1 MQQRSLAQVMLPI
14 LGAVYVLLGLVGFA
28 VTGFD
33 GFTQNGPDELLGGGL
48 NPFHNIVH
56 LGAGL
61 FLIIMGLQRNA
72 AAAEGA
78 SMGAG
83 LALIVFFVVGVTGD
97 NNLTIL
103 STNGPGDFNNFNH
116 LVVGLT
122 LLVVGLLSSGATSA
136 QAKRRGLA

>member
-14 LGAVYVLLGLVGFA
+14 LGLVYVLLGLVGFT

-61 FLIIMGLQRNA
+61 FLIIMGLQKNA

-78 SMGAG
+78 AMGAG
-83 LALIVFFVVGVTGD
+83 LALIVFFVVGVTGE

-103 STNGPGDFNNFNH
+103 STNGVGDFNNFNH

>member
-1 MQQRSLAQVMLPI
+1 MQGKSLAQVVIPI
-14 LGAVYVLLGLVGFA
+14 LGAVYVVLGLVGFF
-28 VTGFD
+28 VTGFE

-61 FLIIMGLQRNA
+61 FLIIMGLQKNP

-78 SMGAG
+78 AMGAG
-83 LALIVFFVVGVTGD
+83 LSLIVFFIVGVTGD
-97 NNLTIL
+97 DNLTIL
-103 STNGPGDFNNFNH
+103 STNGVGDFNNFNH
-116 LVVGLT
+116 LVVGVT

-136 QAKRRGLA
+136 QMKKRGLA

>member
-14 LGAVYVLLGLVGFA
+14 LGAVYVVLGLVGFT
-28 VTGFD
+28 VTGFE

-61 FLIIMGLQRNA
+61 FLIVMGLQKNP

-78 SMGAG
+78 AMGAG
-83 LALIVFFVVGVTGD
+83 LFLIVAFVIGVSSGD
-97 NNLTIL
+97 NLTIL
-103 STNGPGDFNNFNH
+103 STNGVGDFNNFNH
-116 LVVGLT
+116 LVVGSA
-122 LLVVGLLSSGATSA
+122 LLVIGLLSSGATSS
-136 QAKRRGLA
+136 QMKKRGLA

>member
-1 MQQRSLAQVMLPI
+1 MQRSLAQVMLPI
-14 LGAVYVLLGLVGFA
+14 LGLVYVLLGLVGFA
-28 VTGFD
+28 VTGFE

-61 FLIIMGLQRNA
+61 FLIIMGLQRNP

-78 SMGAG
+78 AMGAG
-83 LALIVFFVVGVTGD
+83 LFLIVAFVIGMTGED
-97 NNLTIL
+97 NLTIL
-103 STNGPGDFNNFNH
+103 STNGFSDFNNFNH
-116 LVVGLT
+116 LVVGTT
-122 LLVVGLLSSGATSA
+122 LLIVGLLSSGASSA

>member
-14 LGAVYVLLGLVGFA
+14 LGLVYVVLGLVGFA
-28 VTGFD
+28 VTGVD

-61 FLIIMGLQRNA
+61 FLIIMGLQKNP

-78 SMGAG
+78 AMGAG
-83 LALIVFFVVGVTGD
+83 LSLIVFFIVGVAAD
-97 NNLTIL
+97 DNLTIL
-103 STNGPGDFNNFNH
+103 STNGVGDFNNFNH
-116 LVVGLT
+116 LVVGVT
-122 LLVVGLLSSGATSA
+122 LLVVGLLSSGATSS
-136 QAKRRGLA
+136 QMKRRGLA

>member
-1 MQQRSLAQVMLPI
+1 MQQRSLAQVVLPI
-14 LGAVYVLLGLVGFA
+14 LGLVYVLLGLVGFT

-61 FLIIMGLQRNA
+61 FLIIMGLQGNA

-78 SMGAG
+78 AMGAG
-83 LALIVFFVVGVTGD
+83 LSLIVFFVVGVTGE

-103 STNGPGDFNNFNH
+103 STNGIGDFNNFNH
-116 LVVGLT
+116 LVVGVAALA
-122 LLVVGLLSSGATSA
+122 VGLLSSGATSA
-136 QAKRRGLA
+136 QMRKRGLA

>member
-14 LGAVYVLLGLVGFA
+14 LGAVYVVLGVVGFA
-28 VTGFD
+28 VTGFE

-61 FLIIMGLQRNA
+61 FLIIMGLQKNP

-78 SMGAG
+78 AMGAG
-83 LALIVFFVVGVTGD
+83 LFLIVAFVIGITGD
-97 NNLTIL
+97 DNLTIL
-103 STNGPGDFNNFNH
+103 STNSIADFNNFNH
-116 LVVGLT
+116 LVVGTT
-122 LLVVGLLSSGATSA
+122 LLVIGLLSSGATSA
-136 QAKRRGLA
+136 QAKKRGLA

>member
-1 MQQRSLAQVMLPI
+1 MQQRSLAQVMIPI
-14 LGAVYVLLGLVGFA
+14 LGAVYVVLGLVGFS

-56 LGAGL
+56 IGAGL
-61 FLIIMGLQRNA
+61 FLIIMGLQRNP

-78 SMGAG
+78 AMGAG
-83 LALIVFFVVGVTGD
+83 LSLIVFFIVGVTGD
-97 NNLTIL
+97 DNLTIL
-103 STNGPGDFNNFNH
+103 STNGVGDFNNFNH
-116 LVVGLT
+116 LVVGIT

-136 QAKRRGLA
+136 QMKKRGLA

>member
-1 MQQRSLAQVMLPI
+1 MQERSLAQVMLPI
-14 LGAVYVLLGLVGFA
+14 LGLVYVLLGLVGFT

-61 FLIIMGLQRNA
+61 FLIIMGLQKNA

-78 SMGAG
+78 AMGAG
-83 LALIVFFVVGVTGD
+83 LALIVFFVVGVTGE

-103 STNGPGDFNNFNH
+103 STNGVGDFNNFNH

>member
-1 MQQRSLAQVMLPI
+1 MQKSLAQVMLPI
-14 LGAVYVLLGLVGFA
+14 LGLVYVVLGIVGFG

-61 FLIIMGLQRNA
+61 FLIIMGLQKNP

-78 SMGAG
+78 AMGAG
-83 LALIVFFVVGVTGD
+83 LSLIVFFIVGVAAD
-97 NNLTIL
+97 DNLTIL
-103 STNGPGDFNNFNH
+103 STNGVGDFNNFNH
-116 LVVGLT
+116 LVVGVT
-122 LLVVGLLSSGATSA
+122 LLVVGLLSSGATSS
-136 QAKRRGLA
+136 QMKRRGLA

>member
-14 LGAVYVLLGLVGFA
+14 LGLVYVLLGLVGFT

-61 FLIIMGLQRNA
+61 YLIIMGLQRNA

-78 SMGAG
+78 AMGAG

-97 NNLTIL
+97 DNLTIL
-103 STNGPGDFNNFNH
+103 STNGVGDFNNFNH

-136 QAKRRGLA
+136 QMKKRGLA

>member
-14 LGAVYVLLGLVGFA
+14 LGLVYVLLGLVGFT

-78 SMGAG
+78 AMGAG

-97 NNLTIL
+97 DNLTIL
-103 STNGPGDFNNFNH
+103 STNGVGDFNNFNH

-136 QAKRRGLA
+136 QMKKRGLA